1 MGHVHF
7 SSPFLP
13 AAIAPHCVSCGG
25 DTASCQ
31 RHWRMPDTYEPSR
44 GQVGSL
50 GTDLAAGHAQRRGCT
65 VLVGHQRF
73 RSARPGA
80 SQGRADVESGQVS
93 CQSAELSTCQRLGR
107 VSHMQSPGWGHPV
120 PAPQAHR
127 RLCLPHP
134 WVLAEVGPLAVALR
148 LKCLCMVLPKAANM
162 SGHRSRSPLA
172 AATAMR
178 DLFQTSG
185 AQRVLSMG

>member
-1 MGHVHF
+1 MR
-7 SSPFLP
+7 PP
-13 AAIAPHCVSCGG
+13 A
-25 DTASCQ
+25 
-31 RHWRMPDTYEPSR
+31 
-44 GQVGSL
+44 
-50 GTDLAAGHAQRRGCT
+50 
-65 VLVGHQRF
+65 
-73 RSARPGA
+73 
-80 SQGRADVESGQVS
+80 
-93 CQSAELSTCQRLGR
+93 
-107 VSHMQSPGWGHPV
+107 WGHPV

-162 SGHRSRSPLA
+162 SGHHSLSPLA
-172 AATAMR
+172 AATTMR